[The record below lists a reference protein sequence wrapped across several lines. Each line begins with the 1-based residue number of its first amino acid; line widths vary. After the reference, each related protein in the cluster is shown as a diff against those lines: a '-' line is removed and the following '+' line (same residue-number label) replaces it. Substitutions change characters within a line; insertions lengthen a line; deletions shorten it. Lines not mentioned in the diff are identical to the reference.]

1 MSGKS
6 SSFLKLPGERIIT
19 LSTSITLVR
28 IALVPF
34 VVRSILAQSWGYVL
48 ILFGIAAITDVLDG
62 ALARLRNEKTFFG
75 ACLDPIADKFLLLS
89 CFTALSCL
97 EQTEAVIPVWF
108 VWLVLGK
115 ELLLVGSIVLLHL
128 RDGAVTIAPTMLGK
142 LTTVIQIFFVM
153 VLVASYFYSIKLASF
168 YTLLLYGTS
177 SMTVASYLHYVVIWH
192 KQRQNLKKR
201 IIL

>member
-6 SSFLKLPGERIIT
+6 SSFVKLSGERIIT

-34 VVRSILAQSWGYVL
+34 VVRSITAQSWGYVL

-89 CFTALSCL
+89 SFTALSCL
-97 EQTEAVIPVWF
+97 EKREMVIPVWF
-108 VWLVLGK
+108 VWLVVGK
-115 ELLLVGSIVLLHL
+115 ELLLVGSILLL
-128 RDGAVTIAPTMLGK
+128 YIRDGAVTIAPTLLGK
-142 LTTVIQIFFVM
+142 FTTVTQIFFVM
-153 VLVASYFYSIKLASF
+153 TLVTTYFCSMQLGVF
-168 YTLLLYGTS
+168 YPILLYGTS
-177 SMTVASYLHYVVIWH
+177 SMIAISYLHYVVIWH
-192 KQRQNLKKR
+192 KQRQNLKER